1 MLEILINDVFLV
13 GMMAENAII
22 DVSAEVLRALGEFGI
37 WLQTLGIIFLV
48 WILFA
53 FISFLMN
60 RRRIAE
66 VYKIKE
72 DMKRIEG
79 KIDKIRNKIDRM

>member
-1 MLEILINDVFLV
+1 MLEILINDVFVV